1 VCDIYGDK
9 DRKIWNSGK
18 VVQAMDWG
26 IDVNKVKTFESAINT
41 TDLALDTKQGYKDIE
56 NN

>member
-1 VCDIYGDK
+1 MCDIYGNK

-18 VVQAMDWG
+18 VLQAMDWG